1 MTKEALLFTVL
12 NKNIDKVDKNGAVHT
27 DVMLEAMSQY
37 AKEKAIDFAKWLDNR
52 RLEKAVERQK
62 RIMKEGR
69 QLEWKTELPNEE
81 LYELYLK
88 TLDK

>member
-1 MTKEALLFTVL
+1 MITKEQ
-12 NKNIDKVDKNGAVHT
+12 IIRDKVNASLPDIATIRMGIRN
-27 DVMLEAMSQY
+27 AMDEY
-37 AKEKAIDFAKWLDNR
+37 AKEVSISFAKWLDNR

-69 QLEWKTELPNEE
+69 QLKWKTELPNEA

-88 TLDK
+88 TLK